1 MERPQ
6 FKFDCLRGTKTNK
19 RQICSVVMVVVVVV
33 KRKRSTEWSIY
44 RRQQATNNKQPQQQA
59 TNKTS
64 NQQNKQTTTT
74 HNNNKQPR
82 HITQIGQL
90 QFLLNFPADAI
101 LFGQQFNDIVS
112 SIQCVDIYDWG
123 H

>member
-33 KRKRSTEWSIY
+33 VVKRKRSTEWSIC

-59 TNKTS
+59 TNKT
-64 NQQNKQTTTT
+64 NKQNKQTTTT
-74 HNNNKQPR
+74 NKQRR
-82 HITQIGQL
+82 HFTQIGQL